1 MPLRAAFHRA
11 AIAAVPAL
19 VVFFLAG
26 ASLGAESIEHEFT
39 GSVDLDGRWYPQL
52 HAHPEQRA
60 HASGFA
66 VEPKLHLRGEGDWS
80 FTMAPFFRYD
90 GADSS
95 RTHADLREAYLL
107 MFGEAGDGEW
117 ELRLGVDRVFW
128 GVTESQHLV
137 DIINQ
142 TDLVEHPNKE
152 TKLGQPMAH
161 LTWSGEWG
169 ALELFGLS
177 WHRPRTFPGRH
188 GRLRPALAI
197 DRERT
202 SYESSAEEWH
212 VDLAGRF
219 SGSFGP
225 LDIGLSVFDGTS
237 REPTL
242 LPGPVCTDLAN
253 PACAGLVLAPHYEKI
268 RQYGVDAQI
277 TTGQW
282 LLKLEAIHRA
292 GAQNRRL
299 DPTLG
304 RGEPFRY
311 EEEDYAAFIAGV
323 EYTINQ
329 VWESDA
335 DLSLIAEWAHDERGE
350 RATNAFESDI
360 LLAARLGLND
370 EEDTGF
376 TLSTLESLEYSSRAV
391 SAEFKRRLSDSWSL
405 HAEGLVYAEIEE
417 EDVMHDVRRDSFVAA
432 SLAYSF

>member
-11 AIAAVPAL
+11 VFAAVPVL
-19 VVFFLAG
+19 FVILLAG

-161 LTWSGEWG
+161 LTWSTERGILEFF
-169 ALELFGLS
+169 ALTY
-177 WHRPRTFPGRH
+177 HRVRTYPGRH
-188 GRLRPALAI
+188 GRLRSSIVI
-197 DRERT
+197 DDENVT
-202 SYESSAEEWH
+202 YESAAQEWR
-212 VDLAGRF
+212 VDLAARY
-219 SGSFGP
+219 SHSFGP
-225 LDIGLSVFDGTS
+225 FDLGVSVFDGTS
-237 REPTL
+237 REPSFTPHIDERGAL
-242 LPGPVCTDLAN
+242 SLRQ
-253 PACAGLVLAPHYEKI
+253 HYEPI
-268 RQYGVDAQI
+268 LQFSVDAQLTI
-277 TTGQW
+277 ESW
-282 LLKLEAIHRA
+282 LFKLEALQRE
-292 GAQNRRL
+292 GARNL
-299 DPTLG
+299 
-304 RGEPFRY
+304 RGVK
-311 EEEDYAAFIAGV
+311 EDFAAFVVGG
-323 EYTINQ
+323 EYTFNS
-329 VWESDA
+329 VFGSAA
-335 DLSLIAEWAHDERGE
+335 DLGLLAEWNYDERRE
-350 RATNAFESDI
+350 RSNSEFQNDLFFAV
-360 LLAARLGLND
+360 RLGLND
-370 EEDTGF
+370 AQ
-376 TLSTLESLEYSSRAV
+376 STEMIAGVLADADHTTRTMSIELR
-391 SAEFKRRLSDSWSL
+391 RRLSDQWSMKL
-405 HAEGLVYAEIEE
+405 ESIILMDVDE
-417 EDVMHDVRRDSFVAA
+417 EDIIHDTRRDSFVA
-432 SLAYSF
+432 LNVTYNF